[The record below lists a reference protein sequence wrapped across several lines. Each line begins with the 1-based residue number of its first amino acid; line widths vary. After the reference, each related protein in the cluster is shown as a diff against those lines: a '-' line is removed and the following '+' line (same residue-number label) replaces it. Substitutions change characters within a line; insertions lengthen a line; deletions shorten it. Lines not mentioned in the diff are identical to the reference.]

1 MVVKHSFEMEFS
13 QDWMD
18 GIFNENKEKLSQT
31 KWTTQASWHTTNTIP
46 DFPCLLFGSFD
57 HTHVLAS

>member
-1 MVVKHSFEMEFS
+1 
-13 QDWMD
+13 MD